1 MQTKTL
7 QHSKARAYTIL
18 MDDEAYALHLA
29 IIADFKQRVIPTPGD
44 FSSVNLKKFSY
55 GALSNQVGFCLLE
68 ELCDEYETRMGLNAV
83 KDSSEMP
90 IAVEAEE
97 EGTQ

>member
-18 MDDEAYALHLA
+18 MDDEAWALHA
-29 IIADFKQRVIPTPGD
+29 TIIADFGQRGIPTPGG
-44 FSSVNLKKFSY
+44 FSSVNLKKFGY

-68 ELCDEYETRMGLNAV
+68 ELCDEYETRMGLDVV
-83 KDSSEMP
+83 KDSTELP
-90 IAVEAEE
+90 LANEAEE